1 MTYNTDYQVPEDVK
15 EVLKTCSIMSKQFSI
30 LLLKKRAKGMSD
42 QTYKRSVK
50 TIACLRTQIPFG

>member
-1 MTYNTDYQVPEDVK
+1 MTYNTEYQVPDDVK

-42 QTYKRSVK
+42 KTYKRSIK
-50 TIACLRTQIPFG
+50 TIACLRAQIPFG